1 MYRKKKERLE
11 QLNVFLGEKR
21 LFPVSEKDTCG
32 AESSPRAMRR
42 HVIYDMTLD
51 EWFADVS

>member
-1 MYRKKKERLE
+1 MYRKKERLE
-11 QLNVFLGEKR
+11 ELNVFFGEER
-21 LFPVSEKDTCG
+21 LFPESEKDTCG
-32 AESSPRAMRR
+32 SESSPPAMRR